1 MSSQPQFPISLD
13 SLVKTPPLLNLGAM
27 EVDIGHM
34 VRGAGGSSHSNPN
47 PTNER
52 RELVMISIL
61 ISHPTEGLILY
72 ETGCGHDYPR
82 VWGAPLND
90 LFNRVDFSLEHEYNS
105 IHAAERGISK
115 HTDSINRLPA
125 AIAATG
131 NDIKD
136 VKAVIMGHLHLDHAG
151 GLENF
156 KGTDVPI
163 YVHEIE
169 LKHAYHTIATKT
181 DPGVYLPHYL
191 TFDLNWQT
199 WSSLTWEFTTGI
211 TLHLT
216 PGHTPGLAIMQV
228 NLLESGTWVFTSDMY
243 HVREN
248 WEEAIPQGFVG
259 WALGRGEGFDVEEMG
274 YARDDWLLRDHND
287 WIQSHQRVK
296 SLVKRTNA
304 KIILGHDKEYF
315 LKHWKASAE
324 YYA

>member
-90 LFNRVDFSLEHEYNS
+90 LFNRVDFSPEHE
-105 IHAAERGISK
+105 
-115 HTDSINRLPA
+115 LPA

-199 WSSLTWEFTTGI
+199 WSSATWEFTTGI
-211 TLHLT
+211 TLHLS
-216 PGHTPGLAIMQV
+216 PGHTPGLAIMQA

-248 WEEAIPQGFVG
+248 WEEAIPQG
-259 WALGRGEGFDVEEMG
+259 
-274 YARDDWLLRDHND
+274 WLLRDHND
-287 WIQSHQRVK
+287 WIQSHQRMK

-315 LKHWKASAE
+315 LKHWKEGAE
-324 YYA
+324 YYS